1 MKKLTILAAM
11 AIAVASFTAC
21 GNGTPKANLKNDIDT
36 MSYAIGMAQTQGLK
50 EYLVQRLGV
59 DTAYMDDFIKGLNEG
74 ANAGD
79 DKKQSAYYAGIQ
91 IGQQIGNQMVKG
103 INHEVFGNDST
114 QTISLKNF
122 MSGFVSGTTGAKGLM
137 TMEQAQQVAQT
148 KMEQIKAKTMEKQYG
163 PNKEAGEK
171 YLANYKKGKD
181 VKELKDGVL
190 YKVIKEGAGEIPT
203 DTSMV
208 KVQYEGKT
216 IDGKVFDSSYQR
228 KQPVELRA
236 NQVIPGWTEALTH
249 MPVGSVWEV
258 VIPQEKAYGARE
270 QGQIKPFS
278 ALIFKIELLGINK

>member
-1 MKKLTILAAM
+1 M
-11 AIAVASFTAC
+11 AIAAASFTAC
-21 GNGTPKANLKNDIDT
+21 GNGTPKANLNNDVDT
-36 MSYAIGMAQTQGLK
+36 MSYAIGMAQTMGLK
-50 EYLVQRLGV
+50 DYLVERLGV

-103 INHEVFGNDST
+103 INREVFGGDST

-122 MSGFVSGTTGAKGLM
+122 LAGFISGTTGAKGLM
-137 TMEQAQQVAQT
+137 TMEQAQQTAQT
-148 KMEQIKAKTMEKQYG
+148 KMQQIKAKNMEKLYG
-163 PNKEAGEK
+163 DNKVAGEK
-171 YLANYKKGKD
+171 YLANYKKEKD
-181 VKELKDGVL
+181 VKELKNGVL
-190 YKVIKEGAGEIPT
+190 YKVIKEGSGEIPT

-216 IDGKVFDSSYQR
+216 IDGNVFDSSYKNGKPIQ
-228 KQPVELRA
+228 LRA
-236 NQVIPGWTEALTH
+236 NQVIPGWSEALTH

-258 VIPQEKAYGARE
+258 VIPQDQAYAERE

-278 ALIFKIELLGINK
+278 ALIFKIELLGIEK

>member
-1 MKKLTILAAM
+1 MKKLTFVAAM
-11 AIAVASFTAC
+11 AIAAASFTAC
-21 GNGTPKANLKNDIDT
+21 GNGTPKANLNNDVDT
-36 MSYAIGMAQTQGLK
+36 MSYAIGMAQTMGLK
-50 EYLVQRLGV
+50 DYLVERLGV

-103 INHEVFGNDST
+103 INREVFGGDST
-114 QTISLKNF
+114 QTISLKNVLA
-122 MSGFVSGTTGAKGLM
+122 GFISGTTGAKGLM
-137 TMEQAQQVAQT
+137 TMEEAQQTAQT
-148 KMEQIKAKTMEKQYG
+148 KMQQIKAKNMEKLYG
-163 PNKEAGEK
+163 DNKVAGEK

-181 VKELKDGVL
+181 VKELKNGVL
-190 YKVIKEGAGEIPT
+190 YKVIKEGSGEIPT

-216 IDGKVFDSSYQR
+216 IDGNVFDSSYKNGKPIQ
-228 KQPVELRA
+228 LRA
-236 NQVIPGWTEALTH
+236 NQVIPGWSEALTH

-258 VIPQEKAYGARE
+258 VIPQDQAYAERE

-278 ALIFKIELLGINK
+278 ALIFKIELLGIEK

>member
-1 MKKLTILAAM
+1 MKKLTFVAAM
-11 AIAVASFTAC
+11 AIAAASFTAC
-21 GNGTPKANLKNDIDT
+21 GNGTPKANLNNDVDT
-36 MSYAIGMAQTQGLK
+36 MSYAIGMAQTMGLK
-50 EYLVQRLGV
+50 DYLVERLGV

-103 INHEVFGNDST
+103 INREVFGGDST

-122 MSGFVSGTTGAKGLM
+122 LAGFISGTTGAKGLM
-137 TMEQAQQVAQT
+137 TMEEAQQIAQT
-148 KMEQIKAKTMEKQYG
+148 KMQQIKAKNMEKLYG
-163 PNKEAGEK
+163 DNKVAGEK

-181 VKELKDGVL
+181 VKELKNGVL
-190 YKVIKEGAGEIPT
+190 YKVIKEGSGEIPT

-216 IDGKVFDSSYQR
+216 IDGNVFDSSYKNGKPIQ
-228 KQPVELRA
+228 LRA
-236 NQVIPGWTEALTH
+236 NQVIPGWSEALTH

-258 VIPQEKAYGARE
+258 VIPQDQAYAERE

-278 ALIFKIELLGINK
+278 ALIFKIELLGIEK

>member
-1 MKKLTILAAM
+1 MKKLTFVAAM
-11 AIAVASFTAC
+11 AIAAASFTAC
-21 GNGTPKANLKNDIDT
+21 GNGTPKANLNNDVDT
-36 MSYAIGMAQTQGLK
+36 MSYAIGMAQTMGLK
-50 EYLVQRLGV
+50 DYLVERLGV

-103 INHEVFGNDST
+103 INREVFGGDST

-122 MSGFVSGTTGAKGLM
+122 LAGFISGTTGAKGLM
-137 TMEQAQQVAQT
+137 TMEEAQQTAQT
-148 KMEQIKAKTMEKQYG
+148 KMQQIKAKNMEKLYG
-163 PNKEAGEK
+163 DNKVAGEK

-181 VKELKDGVL
+181 VKELKNGVL
-190 YKVIKEGAGEIPT
+190 YKVIKEGSGEIPT

-216 IDGKVFDSSYQR
+216 IDGNVFDSSYKNGKPIQ
-228 KQPVELRA
+228 LRA
-236 NQVIPGWTEALTH
+236 NQVIPGWSEALTH

-258 VIPQEKAYGARE
+258 VIPQDQAYAERE

-278 ALIFKIELLGINK
+278 ALIFKIELLGIEK

>member
-1 MKKLTILAAM
+1 MKKLVIVAAM
-11 AIAVASFTAC
+11 AIVAAGFTAC
-21 GNGTPKANLKNDIDT
+21 GNGTPKASLKSDVDT

-50 EYLVQRLGV
+50 DYLVGRLGI
-59 DTAYMDDFIKGLNEG
+59 DTTYMDDFIKGLNEG

-103 INHEVFGNDST
+103 INREVFGGDST

-122 MSGFVSGTTGAKGLM
+122 LAGFISGTTGAKGLM
-137 TMEQAQQVAQT
+137 TMEEAQQTAQT
-148 KMEQIKAKTMEKQYG
+148 KMQQIKAKNMEKLYG
-163 PNKEAGEK
+163 DNKVAGEK
-171 YLANYKKGKD
+171 YLANYKKEKD
-181 VKELKDGVL
+181 VKELKNGVL
-190 YKVIKEGAGEIPT
+190 YKVIKEGSGEIPT

-216 IDGKVFDSSYQR
+216 IDGNVFDSSYKNGKPIQ
-228 KQPVELRA
+228 LRA
-236 NQVIPGWTEALTH
+236 NQVIPGWSEALTH

-258 VIPQEKAYGARE
+258 VIPQDQAYAERE

-278 ALIFKIELLGINK
+278 ALIFKIELLGIEK

>member
-1 MKKLTILAAM
+1 MKKFTFA
-11 AIAVASFTAC
+11 AIAAVAAIMISSC
-21 GNGTPKANLKNDIDT
+21 GNGTPKANLNNDVDT
-36 MSYAIGMAQTQGLK
+36 MSYAIGMAQTMGLK
-50 EYLVQRLGV
+50 DYLVERLGV

-103 INHEVFGNDST
+103 INREVFGGDST

-122 MSGFVSGTTGAKGLM
+122 LAGFISGTTGAKGLM
-137 TMEQAQQVAQT
+137 TMEEAQQTAQT
-148 KMEQIKAKTMEKQYG
+148 KMQQIKAKNMEKLYG
-163 PNKEAGEK
+163 DNKVAGEK
-171 YLANYKKGKD
+171 YLANYKKEKD
-181 VKELKDGVL
+181 VKELKNGVL
-190 YKVIKEGAGEIPT
+190 YKVIKEGSGEIPT

-216 IDGKVFDSSYQR
+216 IDGNVFDSSYKNGKPIQ
-228 KQPVELRA
+228 LRA
-236 NQVIPGWTEALTH
+236 NQVIPGWSEALTH

-258 VIPQEKAYGARE
+258 VIPQDQAYAERE

-278 ALIFKIELLGINK
+278 ALIFKIELLGIEK